1 MSGLNAYDEGKRR
14 GKDRADFERGYAEA
28 HQGLNAGDTPGS
40 GIRGSGGLSPKPS
53 IDVATTDP
61 RYFKGGTLKQ
71 DVLIAGA
78 NPGSRTANT
87 VNVSSVMDGRVNG
100 GPDANAVKIP
110 EAVAAT
116 PAPANPA
123 PEKSMTNW
131 GTANA
136 PRQIGFREAGFNS
149 QQEMDVARATQ
160 PVTAEKTP
168 TNPAWQQAQANAN
181 TQAAATRQ
189 RLDQA
194 GTHESG
200 FALGNAVRAD
210 TIAQAQKALA
220 TPSLAA
226 MKDPAAAAN
235 AAAGQAALIGRVNDQ
250 QTAANAY
257 QQNWRAGQA
266 AQANSVPMTKAPAAA
281 SITAVS
287 SQPQAPAPVA
297 PQQIKGYLPNG
308 LPEQAYKGSAMA
320 KMTNAQLVDF
330 FKANPN
336 SAEKN
341 FIPGYGGAS
350 AAPAQVASTP
360 APASEVAATQVPEIA
375 AEPAPEREGSAEF
388 ESAPSAPAAK
398 PSLLDT
404 LRDIGKAAP
413 LDVNNT
419 NVVVQ
424 DNPAQ
429 SIRVPMQTGGT
440 SAITGQKIVPMSD
453 PSQAAI
459 ASGVKNLNAQQ
470 ANVDAFNANQQ
481 LGRDSRAK
489 SAADTQAILAKNAKA
504 QSDWQAKK
512 SGALPSPEA
521 VAGAQQVP
529 SPSPATINSAFDA
542 IPSTAPS
549 VAIAGLTPAPV
560 INAGPDPVQPM
571 APQSVA
577 NMDVPTLFKRP
588 GGVRGQSRTS
598 VIKPTPFY
606 QL

>member
-14 GKDRADFERGYAEA
+14 GKDRADFERAYAEA
-28 HQGLNAGDTPGS
+28 YKGLNAGDTPGG
-40 GIRGSGGLSPKPS
+40 GIRPSGGLNPKPS

-61 RYFKGGTLKQ
+61 RYFRGGSLKQ

-87 VNVSSVMDGRVNG
+87 VNVGSVMDGRMNG
-100 GPDANAVKIP
+100 GPDASAVKIP

-116 PAPANPA
+116 PAPANPT

-149 QQEMDVARATQ
+149 QMEMDAARDYQ
-160 PVTAEKTP
+160 PQTEVKAP
-168 TNPAWQQAQANAN
+168 ANPAWQQAQANAN

-194 GTHESG
+194 GTHETG
-200 FALGNAVRAD
+200 FALGNAIRAD
-210 TIAQAQKALA
+210 TIAQAQKSMA
-220 TPSLAA
+220 TPSRYA
-226 MKDPAAAAN
+226 DPAASAS

-266 AQANSVPMTKAPAAA
+266 AQPNSVPMTKAPAAA

-287 SQPQAPAPVA
+287 SQPQAPAAAA
-297 PQQIKGYLPNG
+297 PKLIKGYLPNG
-308 LPEQAYKGSAMA
+308 LPEQAYKDSALA
-320 KMTNAQLVDF
+320 GKTNAQLIDF

-341 FIPGYGGAS
+341 FIPGYGGAT

-360 APASEVAATQVPEIA
+360 APASAVAATQAPEIA
-375 AEPAPEREGSAEF
+375 AEPALDREGSAEF
-388 ESAPSAPAAK
+388 TSAPTAPAPK
-398 PSLLDT
+398 PSLMDT
-404 LRDIGKAAP
+404 LVDIGSKPA

-459 ASGVKNLNAQQ
+459 ESGVKNLNAQQ

-481 LGRDSRAK
+481 LGRDSKAK

-521 VAGAQQVP
+521 VAGATQVP
-529 SPSPATINSAFDA
+529 SSSPATINSAFDA
-542 IPSTAPS
+542 IGSTAPS
-549 VAIAGLTPAPV
+549 VSIAGLTPPPV